1 MCNSKCFAKPQKM
14 SLMDILSIR
23 GHFGL
28 EKDLETEV
36 VNLKLKDGETQT
48 IALLKSDLEF
58 LEKIKKVPSV
68 KSFSQ

>member
-1 MCNSKCFAKPQKM
+1 M

-36 VNLKLKDGETQT
+36 VNLELKDGETQT
-48 IALLKSDLEF
+48 IAILKSD
-58 LEKIKKVPSV
+58 
-68 KSFSQ
+68 